1 MRSPTL
7 PPPNNAESEKIRT
20 NSSRTN
26 KRTRRGILFAFFTL
40 ALFCFLYFPVT
51 VTTTASIW
59 TKIKSLAG
67 CGSTPMSTHAPT
79 TSTGHHH
86 GAATSH
92 SAVGW
97 HTRATRTSASGFAPK
112 KTDLVFTALINSQ
125 VEPDGFTMALVRPH
139 FAVDASGHLLTLSAA
154 DFTAFE
160 HAVTDVKSVEDSGG
174 FMGQW
179 RVKQA
184 RTSYP
189 IDEILIPGEKERAV
203 YGWAKGDGE
212 LELEEETKGHTTL
225 PKALQVIVGLA
236 KEARDGYVR
245 GQKDESVIAKVRALE

>member
-1 MRSPTL
+1 M
-7 PPPNNAESEKIRT
+7 
-20 NSSRTN
+20 
-26 KRTRRGILFAFFTL
+26 
-40 ALFCFLYFPVT
+40 
-51 VTTTASIW
+51 
-59 TKIKSLAG
+59 
-67 CGSTPMSTHAPT
+67 
-79 TSTGHHH
+79 
-86 GAATSH
+86 
-92 SAVGW
+92 
-97 HTRATRTSASGFAPK
+97 
-112 KTDLVFTALINSQ
+112 
-125 VEPDGFTMALVRPH
+125 
-139 FAVDASGHLLTLSAA
+139 DASGHLLTLSSA